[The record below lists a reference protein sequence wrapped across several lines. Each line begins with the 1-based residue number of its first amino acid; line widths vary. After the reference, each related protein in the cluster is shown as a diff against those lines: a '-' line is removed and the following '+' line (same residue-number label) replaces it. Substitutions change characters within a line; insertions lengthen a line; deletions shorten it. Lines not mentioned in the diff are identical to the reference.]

1 LSPLDAWVPR
11 SGSIGAYI
19 HVPFCTKRCG
29 YCSFNT
35 APDSPGAVA
44 RFLPALLGEMD
55 LVARAQWA
63 GAVDL
68 RSVFL
73 GGGTPSLLP
82 AEAMAEI
89 LDRLRARFGIEAG
102 AEITVE
108 CNPESVSL
116 ERLSGYR
123 RAGVTR
129 ISLGVQSLDDRILP
143 TLDRLHTA
151 AQARRAF
158 DAARAAGFE
167 DVSVDLIYGL
177 PALDVATWE
186 ETVKGALG
194 WAPDHLSAYALTL
207 DEGSLWHAAASV
219 GRAAGR
225 RGAGAPPSEA
235 SEIQDR
241 AAGRRGA
248 GAPPSEASEIQD
260 RAAGR
265 RGAGAPPSEAS
276 EIQDRAA
283 GRRGAG
289 APPSEA
295 SEIHDRAAGRRGAG
309 APPSEASEIPVTLPP
324 EDTVTAQYTRLTQ
337 LAGEAGFEHYEISNY
352 ARPGHRSTHN
362 QIYWRAEE
370 YLGLGPGACGF
381 LGDVRYGNVK
391 PVERYGAMVAG
402 GEPPVG
408 THETLTARQRLA
420 ERLILGLRL
429 GDGVPAAWLEER
441 VALGPARLQA
451 TLAAWRER
459 GLLGEQDGRVHL
471 TEAGFLLSDAL
482 FIDLL

>member
-1 LSPLDAWVPR
+1 MSDLASWTPR
-11 SGSIGAYI
+11 ARSIGAYLHI
-19 HVPFCTKRCG
+19 PFCTKRCG

-44 RFLPALLGEMD
+44 RFLPALLGEID
-55 LVARAQWA
+55 IVAREPWA

-89 LDRLRARFGIEAG
+89 LEHLRARFGVEAA

-116 ERLSGYR
+116 ERLAGYR

-151 AQARRAF
+151 AQAREAF

-177 PALDVATWE
+177 PGLDLATWE
-186 ETVKGALG
+186 ETVRGALG

-207 DEGSLWHAAASV
+207 DEGSLWNAAASA
-219 GRAAGR
+219 GRAGGR
-225 RGAGAPPSEA
+225 
-235 SEIQDR
+235 I
-241 AAGRRGA
+241 
-248 GAPPSEASEIQD
+248 
-260 RAAGR
+260 
-265 RGAGAPPSEAS
+265 
-276 EIQDRAA
+276 
-283 GRRGAG
+283 
-289 APPSEA
+289 
-295 SEIHDRAAGRRGAG
+295 
-309 APPSEASEIPVTLPP
+309 VLPP
-324 EDTVTAQYTRLTQ
+324 EETVTAQYSRLVH
-337 LAGEAGFEHYEISNY
+337 LAAEAGFEHYEVSNY
-352 ARPGHRSTHN
+352 ARPGHRSAHN
-362 QIYWRAEE
+362 QIYWHAEE

-391 PVERYGAMVAG
+391 PVERYRAMVAAG
-402 GEPPVG
+402 DAPVES
-408 THETLTARQRLA
+408 HETLTPRQRLA

-429 GDGVPAAWLEER
+429 GDGIPSAWLEER
-441 VALGPARLQA
+441 VALAPARLRA
-451 TLAAWRER
+451 TLEAWRER
-459 GLLGEQDGRVHL
+459 GLLAESDGRVRL
-471 TEAGFLLSDAL
+471 TETGFLLSDAL
-482 FIDLL
+482 FVELL

>member
-1 LSPLDAWVPR
+1 MSNLDSWAPR
-11 SGSIGAYI
+11 AGAVGAYLHI
-19 HVPFCTKRCG
+19 PFCTKRCG

-44 RFLPALLGEMD
+44 RFLPALLGEVD
-55 LVARAQWA
+55 IVARAPWA

-82 AEAMAEI
+82 VEAMADI
-89 LDRLRARFGIEAG
+89 LERLRARLGVEPG

-116 ERLSGYR
+116 ERLAGYR

-143 TLDRLHTA
+143 TLDRLHSA

-158 DAARAAGFE
+158 DDARAAGFD

-177 PALDVATWE
+177 PGLDLATWE
-186 ETVKGALG
+186 ETVKRALG
-194 WAPDHLSAYALTL
+194 WEPDHLSAYALTL
-207 DEGSLWHAAASV
+207 DEGSLWNS
-219 GRAAGR
+219 AG
-225 RGAGAPPSEA
+225 
-235 SEIQDR
+235 
-241 AAGRRGA
+241 
-248 GAPPSEASEIQD
+248 
-260 RAAGR
+260 
-265 RGAGAPPSEAS
+265 
-276 EIQDRAA
+276 
-283 GRRGAG
+283 
-289 APPSEA
+289 
-295 SEIHDRAAGRRGAG
+295 
-309 APPSEASEIPVTLPP
+309 VTRLPA
-324 EDTVTAQYTRLTQ
+324 EETVTAQYGRLTE
-337 LAGEAGFEHYEISNY
+337 LAAEAGFEHYEVSNY

-391 PVERYGAMVAG
+391 PVERYGDLVAAG
-402 GEPPVG
+402 VPPVA
-408 THETLTARQRLA
+408 THETLTPRQRMA

-429 GDGVPAAWLEER
+429 GDGVPAAWLDER
-441 VALGPARLQA
+441 AALGPARLPA
-451 TLAAWRER
+451 TLEAWRER
-459 GLLGEQDGRVHL
+459 GLLGESDGRVRL

-482 FIDLL
+482 FIELL

>member
-1 LSPLDAWVPR
+1 MSDLSSWRPQAR
-11 SGSIGAYI
+11 SIGAYL

-35 APDSPGAVA
+35 APESPGAVA

-55 LVARAQWA
+55 LVARAPWA

-89 LDRLRARFGIEAG
+89 LERLRARFGIEAG

-143 TLDRLHTA
+143 VLDRLHTA
-151 AQARRAF
+151 AQACRAF

-177 PALDVATWE
+177 PALDLATWE

-194 WAPDHLSAYALTL
+194 WGPDHLSAYALTL
-207 DEGSLWHAAASV
+207 DEGSLWHARASA

-225 RGAGAPPSEA
+225 RGAGAPPAEA

-248 GAPPSEASEIQD
+248 GAPPA
-260 RAAGR
+260 
-265 RGAGAPPSEAS
+265 
-276 EIQDRAA
+276 
-283 GRRGAG
+283 
-289 APPSEA
+289 
-295 SEIHDRAAGRRGAG
+295 
-309 APPSEASEIPVTLPP
+309 EASEIPIVLPP

-337 LAGEAGFEHYEISNY
+337 LAAEAGFEHYEISNY

-408 THETLTARQRLA
+408 THETLTPRQRLA

-429 GDGVPAAWLEER
+429 GDGVPAAWLDER
-441 VALGPARLQA
+441 AALGPARLQA
-451 TLAAWRER
+451 ALAAWRER
-459 GLLGEQDGRVHL
+459 GFLGERDGRVRL
-471 TEAGFLLSDAL
+471 TEAGFFLSDAL

>member
-1 LSPLDAWVPR
+1 MSSLHDWAPR
-11 SGSIGAYI
+11 SGTIGAYLHI
-19 HVPFCTKRCG
+19 PFCTKRCG

-55 LVARAQWA
+55 LVARAPWA
-63 GAVDL
+63 GAVRL

-82 AEAMAEI
+82 ADAMAEI
-89 LDRLRARFGIEAG
+89 LERLRARFGIEG
-102 AEITVE
+102 SAEITVE
-108 CNPESVSL
+108 CNPESVSV

-151 AQARRAF
+151 AQARLAF
-158 DAARAAGFE
+158 DAARGAGFD

-186 ETVKGALG
+186 ATVTGVLG
-194 WAPDHLSAYALTL
+194 WRPDHLSAYALTL
-207 DEGSLWHAAASV
+207 DEGSLWHAT
-219 GRAAGR
+219 G
-225 RGAGAPPSEA
+225 
-235 SEIQDR
+235 
-241 AAGRRGA
+241 
-248 GAPPSEASEIQD
+248 
-260 RAAGR
+260 
-265 RGAGAPPSEAS
+265 
-276 EIQDRAA
+276 
-283 GRRGAG
+283 
-289 APPSEA
+289 
-295 SEIHDRAAGRRGAG
+295 
-309 APPSEASEIPVTLPP
+309 VTRVPP
-324 EDTVTAQYTRLTQ
+324 EDTVTAQYARVAQ
-337 LAGEAGFEHYEISNY
+337 LAAAAGFEHYEVSNY

-391 PVERYGAMVAG
+391 AVERYGAMVGAG
-402 GEPPVG
+402 VPPVAA
-408 THETLTARQRLA
+408 HETLTARQRLA

-429 GDGVPAAWLEER
+429 SDGVPAATLEER
-441 VALGPARLQA
+441 LALGPDRLRT
-451 TLAAWRER
+451 TLDAWRER
-459 GLLGEQDGRVHL
+459 GFLEARDGRTRL

-482 FIDLL
+482 FIELL

>member
-1 LSPLDAWVPR
+1 MSNLDSWKPR
-11 SGSIGAYI
+11 AGSVGAYL

-35 APDSPGAVA
+35 APDAPGAVE
-44 RFLPALLGEMD
+44 RFLPALLGEID
-55 LVARAQWA
+55 LVAGAPWA

-82 AEAMAEI
+82 AETMADI
-89 LDRLRARFGIEAG
+89 LERLRARLGIEPG

-116 ERLSGYR
+116 ERLAGYR

-143 TLDRLHTA
+143 TLDRLHSA

-158 DAARAAGFE
+158 DDARAAGFD

-177 PALDVATWE
+177 PGLDLATWE
-186 ETVKGALG
+186 ETVKRALG
-194 WAPDHLSAYALTL
+194 WEPDHLSAYALTL
-207 DEGSLWHAAASV
+207 DEGSLWNS
-219 GRAAGR
+219 AG
-225 RGAGAPPSEA
+225 
-235 SEIQDR
+235 
-241 AAGRRGA
+241 
-248 GAPPSEASEIQD
+248 
-260 RAAGR
+260 
-265 RGAGAPPSEAS
+265 
-276 EIQDRAA
+276 
-283 GRRGAG
+283 
-289 APPSEA
+289 
-295 SEIHDRAAGRRGAG
+295 
-309 APPSEASEIPVTLPP
+309 VTSLPA
-324 EDTVTAQYTRLTQ
+324 EETVTAQYGRLTE
-337 LAGEAGFEHYEISNY
+337 LAAEAGFEHYEVSNY

-391 PVERYGAMVAG
+391 PVERYGALVAAG
-402 GEPPVG
+402 VPPVA
-408 THETLTARQRLA
+408 THETLTPRQRMA

-429 GDGVPAAWLEER
+429 GDGVPAAWLDER
-441 VALGPARLQA
+441 AALGPARLPA
-451 TLAAWRER
+451 TLEAWRER
-459 GLLGEQDGRVHL
+459 GLLGESDGRVRL

-482 FIDLL
+482 FIELL